1 MSEAPSRR
9 GPCPGRS
16 GGEQWI
22 ISGGPLGAPEKGGRA
37 RSPLD
42 PAPIVRWPGH
52 SRFEQD
58 GGRNR
63 AQERAAI
70 MTNPTGTSDRL
81 DVPFAA
87 PMVHR
92 LRFTRDVLG
101 ADSEVLADLLEPSGD
116 RPPRVQFW
124 VDSFV
129 ADARP
134 GLFGAI
140 RDFEHRFGDR
150 LRVVD
155 EPFVVPGGE
164 AIKNDVRGLEAMLR
178 AFNQADLDRRSYVVV
193 IGGGAV
199 LDAVGFAAS
208 IAHRGLRLVRLP
220 STTLAQGDS
229 GVGVKSGVN
238 LFGKKNWLG
247 AFAAPWG
254 VVNDE
259 ALLETL
265 PDRDYIAGFSEAV
278 KVAMLKDP
286 LAFDRI
292 CRDAP
297 LIRRRDPE
305 AARLVLRDSVRM
317 HLDHITRGGDP
328 FEALEARPLDFG
340 HWSAHKLEP
349 SSGFALR
356 HGEAVAIGVAIDTVY
371 SSIALGLDPLDADR
385 VLRCLA
391 DLGLPL
397 DDPALDD
404 ADHLFLGLEEFRQHL
419 GGRLTLT
426 MIPALGRPVDVHEV
440 DALAMRRAIEHVRTR
455 ARELGTPTAPR
466 PGPLEQRGGCTG
478 LDEGARLFSVRSLGN
493 SV

>member
-1 MSEAPSRR
+1 
-9 GPCPGRS
+9 
-16 GGEQWI
+16 
-22 ISGGPLGAPEKGGRA
+22 
-37 RSPLD
+37 
-42 PAPIVRWPGH
+42 
-52 SRFEQD
+52 
-58 GGRNR
+58 
-63 AQERAAI
+63 
-70 MTNPTGTSDRL
+70 MTNPTEPSERL
-81 DVPFAA
+81 DVPFSA
-87 PMVHR
+87 PFVHR

-101 ADSEVLADLLEPSGD
+101 ADVATLADLLEPSGD
-116 RPPRVQFW
+116 RPARVQFW

-129 ADARP
+129 ADARA
-134 GLFGAI
+134 GLLGALQDFGQ
-140 RDFEHRFGDR
+140 RFDGR
-150 LRVVD
+150 VRVVG
-155 EPFVVPGGE
+155 EPFVIPGGE
-164 AIKNDVRGLEAMLR
+164 GIKNDVRGLETMLR
-178 AFNQADLDRRSYVVV
+178 AFNESDLDRRSYVVV

-199 LDAVGFAAS
+199 LDAVGFAAA
-208 IAHRGLRLVRLP
+208 IAHRGIRLVRLP

-229 GVGVKSGVN
+229 GVGVKNGVN

-259 ALLETL
+259 SLLETL
-265 PDRDYIAGFSEAV
+265 PDRDYLAGFSEAV
-278 KVAMLKDP
+278 KVALLKDP

-297 LIRRRDPE
+297 SIRRRDPD
-305 AARLVLRDSVRM
+305 AARPVLRDSVRM

-349 SSGFALR
+349 LSGFALR

-371 SSIALGLDPLDADR
+371 SSIALGLEPNQADR

-391 DLGLPL
+391 ALGLPL

-426 MIPALGRPVDVHEV
+426 MIPAIGRPVDVHEV
-440 DALAMRRAIEHVRTR
+440 DADAMRRAIDFVRTR
-455 ARELGTPTAPR
+455 ARELETPTAPIPVGTFPR
-466 PGPLEQRGGCTG
+466 VGCVGHAEPSNPMHTG
-478 LDEGARLFSVRSLGN
+478 RRDGLFWPRS
-493 SV
+493 